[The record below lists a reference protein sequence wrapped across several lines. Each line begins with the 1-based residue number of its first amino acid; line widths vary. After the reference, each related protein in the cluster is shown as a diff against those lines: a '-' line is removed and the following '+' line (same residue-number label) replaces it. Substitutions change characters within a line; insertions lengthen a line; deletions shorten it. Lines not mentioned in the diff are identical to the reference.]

1 MIVEKIEITRNKI
14 TLLGELKLLDE
25 ELSKEDC
32 EEMISRLVS
41 WKLGPVKPTRH
52 FEMVYNNVKKQAEL
66 EVYVTVSILESS
78 ESHIDN
84 VKHIFNKLIE
94 FTTLYEKEFEAI
106 S

>member
-14 TLLGELKLLDE
+14 TLHGEMKLLDE
-25 ELSKEDC
+25 ELSREDC

-52 FEMVYNNVKKQAEL
+52 FEMVYNNERKQAEL
-66 EVYVTVSILESS
+66 EVYITVSILESS